1 MKNKSYSFT
10 TEITPE
16 TEVLLSGR
24 HGQPL
29 TMRFTDFNY
38 SRLTWRPEGN
48 EPLPP
53 ASEDE
58 YW

>member
-24 HGQPL
+24 HGQ
-29 TMRFTDFNY
+29 
-38 SRLTWRPEGN
+38 RPHGLQLQ
-48 EPLPP
+48 PSYV
-53 ASEDE
+53 ASGGQ
-58 YW
+58 

>member
-24 HGQPL
+24 QAPYNA
-29 TMRFTDFNY
+29 FY
-38 SRLTWRPEGN
+38 
-48 EPLPP
+48 
-53 ASEDE
+53 
-58 YW
+58 

>member
-24 HGQPL
+24 QGQPL
-29 TMRFTDFNY
+29 PDFTY
-38 SRLTWRPEGN
+38 RRLTWRPEGN
-48 EPLPP
+48 EPLPS
-53 ASEDE
+53 ASEEE